1 MSQNYAFKIGTDP
14 EVFLQTA
21 EGLYRSAHDLI
32 PGTKDNPFI
41 VPDGAIQVDGVA
53 LEFNTNPASTPVEFL
68 TNIKSVMDSLQKE
81 YQKSAPDLK
90 IAITP
95 TAVFEQKYFD
105 TLPDEPKLLGCT
117 PDYNAYTGGQN
128 EPPSTTE
135 PFRTGA
141 GHIHVGWG
149 EYLRVNSDAHFELC
163 RDMVRQ
169 LDTILYISSLLW
181 DKDDKRR
188 TLYGKVGAFRP
199 KVYGVEYRP
208 LSNAF
213 LSRPFFQK
221 FIFEASVSAADL
233 LMNQGVKLY
242 NDDYAADMVD
252 EIRAGETLQEDEI
265 RAYLR
270 YLNAR
275 YNTPLFL

>member
-1 MSQNYAFKIGTDP
+1 MGNHKFKIGTDP
-14 EVFLQTA
+14 EVFLTTQDG
-21 EGLYRSAHDLI
+21 EYRSAHDLI
-32 PGTKDNPFI
+32 PGTKENPYR
-41 VPDGAIQVDGVA
+41 VKDGAIQVDGVA
-53 LEFNTNPASTPVEFL
+53 MEFNTNPAETAVEFM
-68 TNIKSVMDSLQKE
+68 TNIKSVMQSLEKH
-81 YQKSAPDLK
+81 YKRAAPDLLLT
-90 IAITP
+90 ITP
-95 TAVFEQKYFD
+95 TANFEKGYFD

-117 PDYNAYTGGQN
+117 PDFNAYTGSEN
-128 EPPSTTE
+128 TPPETTE

-149 EYLRVNSDAHFELC
+149 EYLRVNTDAHFQLC
-163 RDMVRQ
+163 RDMVKQ
-169 LDTILYISSLLW
+169 LDAILYISSLLW
-181 DKDDKRR
+181 DSDDKRR
-188 TLYGKVGAFRP
+188 TLYGKIGAFRP

-221 FIFEASVSAADL
+221 YIFEASVSAADL

-242 NDDYAADMVD
+242 NDDYAESIVE
-252 EIRAGETLQEDEI
+252 EIRGGENPKEDEI

-275 YNTPLFL
+275 YQTPLFV